1 MLYMTLR
8 ETILSGIKEAMR
20 NRDQVRLDSLRFVW
34 ARAKELE
41 IDKKS
46 ELSDVEI
53 ETLVA
58 REVKARREAI
68 DQFQAAG
75 REDLVLEEDKKLA
88 VLVALLPEQ
97 LTENELLQMIDR
109 VMSETEN
116 ANFGVVM
123 GKMMGL
129 VKGKA
134 DGSVISRLVK
144 SKLTA

>member
-1 MLYMTLR
+1 MYMTLR

-34 ARAKELE
+34 ARAKEIE

-46 ELSDVEI
+46 ELSDAEI
-53 ETLVA
+53 ESLVT

-68 DQFQAAG
+68 AQFQAAG

-97 LTENELLQMIDR
+97 LTEDELSQMIDD
-109 VMSETEN
+109 VISQTEN
-116 ANFGVVM
+116 ANFGAVM

-134 DGSVISRLVK
+134 DGSIISRLVK
-144 SKLTA
+144 SKLPA

>member
-1 MLYMTLR
+1 MTLR
-8 ETILSGIKEAMR
+8 ETILAGIKEAMR

-41 IDKKS
+41 IDKKL

-68 DQFQAAG
+68 DQFQSAG

-97 LTENELLQMIDR
+97 LTENELLQMIER